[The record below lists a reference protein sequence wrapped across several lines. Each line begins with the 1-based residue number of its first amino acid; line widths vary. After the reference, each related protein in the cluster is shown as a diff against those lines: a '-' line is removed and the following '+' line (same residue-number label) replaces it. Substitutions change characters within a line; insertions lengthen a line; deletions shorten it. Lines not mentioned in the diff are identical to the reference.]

1 MLFVEGSKEKSLHM
15 LFTEI
20 VQVPNIAVTTPIVQ

>member
-20 VQVPNIAVTTPIVQ
+20 VQVPNIAVTSPIVQ